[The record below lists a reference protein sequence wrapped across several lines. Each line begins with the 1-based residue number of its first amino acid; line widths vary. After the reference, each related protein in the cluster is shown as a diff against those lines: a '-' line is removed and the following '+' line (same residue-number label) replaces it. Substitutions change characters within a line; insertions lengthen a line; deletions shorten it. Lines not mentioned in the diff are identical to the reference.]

1 MLISSTMPGGELP
14 SFVSYLRSMS
24 RSAMSCW
31 LRRLCLRTTNL
42 PRLVWQSGINVE
54 RASLMCDDRTEDYDH
69 RKHEQHLPPGC
80 ARRNTCRIT
89 KLHIFRRG
97 EKASLARGGK
107 TGGHNSCNDCL
118 PKATRKKSRS
128 IERARC
134 PYFLATCIS

>member
-1 MLISSTMPGGELP
+1 MLISLTMAGVELP

-97 EKASLARGGK
+97 EKASLARGK
-107 TGGHNSCNDCL
+107 RL
-118 PKATRKKSRS
+118 VATT
-128 IERARC
+128 
-134 PYFLATCIS
+134 LAMTV